1 MIEKKVCIMT
11 SVHPVFDT
19 RIFYKQCR
27 SLAEKGFEVILIA
40 KHHRKEVVEGVRI
53 IPFSEFRNRF
63 LRIFFS
69 FVKMFFLAIRQKTH
83 VYHFHDPELI
93 PVGLLL
99 RILGKK
105 VIYDVHE
112 DYPLDIQ
119 SRYWLPLWMRIPVSW
134 LLKQFETFSARF
146 FNYIVSATPAIAERF
161 KLINTNTVIVH
172 NFSKLDELTTTEK
185 RIPWRNRLDAVI
197 YIGGID
203 ISLGIKEMVKA
214 IDLVQK
220 KLYSQLILA
229 GEFSPKSLKKE
240 IQNLPGWKNVEYRG
254 FLSRNK
260 LADLL
265 NQIKA
270 GLVLRHPVPHYLV
283 SYPTKL
289 FEYMSVG
296 IPVIA
301 ADFPLWRKIVV
312 NAGCGLLVDP
322 LDPQAI
328 ADSILYILEH
338 PEEAEEMGKNGREAV
353 EEKYNWSREEKK
365 LLGLYMDLLK

>member
-1 MIEKKVCIMT
+1 MT
-11 SVHPVFDT
+11 SVHPVTDI
-19 RIFYKQCR
+19 RIFAKQCQ
-27 SLAEKGFEVILIA
+27 SLAEAGYAVSLIVPKA
-40 KHHRKEVVEGVRI
+40 KCEKKDRVKIIGISSPKRGRLFRMTVTVWKVFQAALKE
-53 IPFSEFRNRF
+53 N
-63 LRIFFS
+63 
-69 FVKMFFLAIRQKTH
+69 AH
-83 VYHFHDPELI
+83 AYHFHDPELI

-119 SRYWLPLWMRIPVSW
+119 SRYWLPLWMRIPVSC
-134 LLKQFETFSARF
+134 LLKQFENFSARF

-161 KLINTNTVIVH
+161 ELINTNTVIVH
-172 NFSKLDELTTTEK
+172 NFSKFDELASTEK
-185 RIPWRNRLDAVI
+185 KIPWRKRLDAVI

-203 ISLGIKEMVKA
+203 VSLGIKEMVEA

-220 KLYSQLILA
+220 KLFAQLILA

-270 GLVLRHPVPHYLV
+270 GLVLRHPVPHYLA

-289 FEYMSVG
+289 FEYMSAG

-301 ADFPLWRKIVV
+301 ADFPMWRKIVV

-328 ADSILYILEH
+328 ADSIVYILEH
-338 PEEAEEMGKNGREAV
+338 PEEAEEMGKNGRKAV

>member
-19 RIFYKQCR
+19 RIFYKQCK

-40 KHHRKEVVEGVRI
+40 KHHREEVVDGIRI
-53 IPFSEFRNRF
+53 VPFSEFKNRF
-63 LRIFFS
+63 SRIFFS
-69 FVKMFFLAIRQKTH
+69 SVKMFFLAIRQKTH

-99 RILGKK
+99 RILCKK

-134 LLKQFETFSARF
+134 LFKQFEQFSARY
-146 FNYIVSATPAIAERF
+146 FNYIVSATPTIAKRF
-161 KLINTNTVIVH
+161 ESINGNTVIVH
-172 NFSKLDELTTTEK
+172 NFSKLDELITTEK
-185 RIPWRNRLDAVI
+185 KIPWRNRLDAVI

-240 IQNLPGWKNVEYRG
+240 IQNLPGWENVEYKG
-254 FLSRNK
+254 FLSRKK
-260 LADLL
+260 LADIL

-270 GLVLRHPVPHYLV
+270 GLVLRHPVPHYLT

-289 FEYMSVG
+289 FEYMSAGV
-296 IPVIA
+296 PVIA
-301 ADFPLWRKIVV
+301 ADFPIWRKIIV
-312 NAGCGLLVDP
+312 NARCGLLVDP

-328 ADSILYILEH
+328 ADSIVYILEH
-338 PEEAEEMGKNGREAV
+338 PEEAGEMGKNGRKAV

-365 LLGLYMDLLK
+365 LLGLYMDLLR